1 MKRKILFD
9 PHPRT
14 GELIFT
20 QKNLKRLHSLFD
32 MISWEGERMPAEMVD
47 KSLPGVFAVVGQTS
61 LPRERLEK
69 AGKLRAIINV
79 EGNFLHNIDYEYCLG
94 KGIYILNVG
103 IAFSEAVAEMALGFA
118 LSLARGISLADRQ
131 FRNGKEI
138 FGGASNTDSFLLK
151 GKKVGIIGLGNVGKA
166 LLKLLE
172 PFRMQIAVHDPW
184 LPDNYINEMGAE
196 PEPLDVLLKTARIIF
211 VLAGATTENRAM
223 LGKKELGLIGK
234 GSVFI
239 LASRASLVD
248 FDALSYYLKKG
259 SFKAALDVF
268 PVEPL
273 QGDSVLREFDN
284 VLLSGHRAG
293 GIPEAYKLIGEMVVD
308 DLELLLKNLSPVRLQ
323 RASLE
328 TVKMLSSKPV
338 G

>member
-1 MKRKILFD
+1 
-9 PHPRT
+9 
-14 GELIFT
+14 
-20 QKNLKRLHSLFD
+20 
-32 MISWEGERMPAEMVD
+32 
-47 KSLPGVFAVVGQTS
+47 
-61 LPRERLEK
+61 
-69 AGKLRAIINV
+69 
-79 EGNFLHNIDYEYCLG
+79 
-94 KGIYILNVG
+94 
-103 IAFSEAVAEMALGFA
+103 MALGFA
-118 LSLARGISLADRQ
+118 LSLARGISRTDMQ
-131 FRNGKEI
+131 FRNGNEI

-151 GKKVGIIGLGNVGKA
+151 GKKAGIIGLGNVGKA

-196 PEPLDVLLKTARIIF
+196 PEQLDVLLKTARIIF

-234 GSVFI
+234 DSVFI

-248 FDALSYYLKKG
+248 FDALFYYLKKG

-293 GIPEAYKLIGEMVVD
+293 GIPESYKLIGEMVVD
-308 DLELLLKNLSPVRLQ
+308 DLELLLQNLSPVRLQ